1 MYLVNF
7 NNVGNKWT
15 LLSNT
20 LVNENV
26 NLHIRVYKERI
37 IMITNFDKTL
47 SATQDPILRPFIILK
62 NVIFM
67 STRK

>member
-47 SATQDPILRPFIILK
+47 SVTQDPILRPFIILK

>member
-7 NNVGNKWT
+7 NNVANKWT

-47 SATQDPILRPFIILK
+47 SVTQDPILRPFIILK